1 MSAITSFLASTRLIG
16 HDRKSPLRAGL
27 IELITAPAFRIPNQT
42 GRNSSQLGSSTLTD
56 SPRCT
61 PRAIRELAMRL
72 ARALT
77 SP

>member
-1 MSAITSFLASTRLIG
+1 MNSVRDSTRLIVQL
-16 HDRKSPLRAGL
+16 RKSPLYAVL
-27 IELITAPAFRIPNQT
+27 IGLITAPALRMPNHT

-56 SPRCT
+56 SPRRT
-61 PRAIRELAMRL
+61 PRASSPLATRL